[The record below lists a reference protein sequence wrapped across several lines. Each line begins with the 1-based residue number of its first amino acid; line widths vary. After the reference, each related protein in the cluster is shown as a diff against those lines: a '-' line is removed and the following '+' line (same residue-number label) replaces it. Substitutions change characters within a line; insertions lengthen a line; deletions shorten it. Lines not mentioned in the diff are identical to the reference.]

1 MKNLANRQN
10 APKRRRGE
18 SGSAYLVVLLALV
31 VLTIIGLSLVMVTQ
45 TEVQLGSNERT
56 INRTFYAAESG
67 IKFAIA
73 RYGKAQVYTPF
84 TYIQNE
90 SPLGLG
96 GQRIADEVRV
106 SVFAPIGKTNAAM
119 SSRNANDTQYFD
131 LENYVT
137 ATARRVG
144 WQGAGMPPADAKV
157 FSQSQ
162 VGQMVRIVNGT
173 APAVSTLDPSLTSDL
188 AY

>member
-1 MKNLANRQN
+1 MKNFSNLPRR
-10 APKRRRGE
+10 PKTRHGE
-18 SGSAYLVVLLALV
+18 RGSAYLVVLLALV
-31 VLTIIGLSLVMVTQ
+31 VLTIIGLSLIMVTQ

-73 RYGKAQVYTPF
+73 KRGDHIVTAPV

-90 SPLGLG
+90 SPLGLA

-106 SVFAPIGKTNAAM
+106 SAMIPIAKTIASA
-119 SSRNANDTQYFD
+119 SSMNGNDQQYFD
-131 LENYVT
+131 VESYVE

-144 WQGAGMPPADAKV
+144 WQGTGMPPANAKV
-157 FSQSQ
+157 FSQSRI
-162 VGQMVRIVNGT
+162 GKMVRMANSPDLTPEMV
-173 APAVSTLDPSLTSDL
+173 DPSLTSDL
-188 AY
+188 SF

>member
-1 MKNLANRQN
+1 MSKLPEA
-10 APKRRRGE
+10 RRGE
-18 SGSAYLVVLLALV
+18 RGSAYIVVLLALV

-67 IKFAIA
+67 LRFAAA
-73 RYGKAQVYTPF
+73 RYAATRTYKPF

-106 SVFAPIGKTNAAM
+106 TVFAPISKAPCDWCPVNE
-119 SSRNANDTQYFD
+119 NDKRYYD
-131 LENYVT
+131 VNNIVT

-144 WQGAGMPPADAKV
+144 WQGAGMPPANAKV

-162 VGQMVRIVNGT
+162 VSVMVRLTNSED
-173 APAVSTLDPSLTSDL
+173 PQLDAISDPTISEIKP
-188 AY
+188 

>member
-1 MKNLANRQN
+1 
-10 APKRRRGE
+10 
-18 SGSAYLVVLLALV
+18 VVLLALV

-67 IKFAIA
+67 LKFAIA
-73 RYGKAQVYTPF
+73 RFGATQQFMPF

-96 GQRIADEVRV
+96 GQRIADLVEV
-106 SVFAPIGKTNAAM
+106 SVFAPIAKTAAAYG
-119 SSRNANDTQYFD
+119 SRSVDDPQYFD
-131 LENYVT
+131 VEFYVST
-137 ATARRVG
+137 QARRVG
-144 WQGAGMPPADAKV
+144 WQGTGMPPANAKV

-162 VGQMVRIVNGT
+162 LGEMVRIPNAT
-173 APAVSTLDPSLTSDL
+173 APPTEILRDPTLATGVR
-188 AY
+188 Y

>member
-1 MKNLANRQN
+1 MKNLSHQR
-10 APKRRRGE
+10 
-18 SGSAYLVVLLALV
+18 GSAYLVVLLALV

-73 RYGKAQVYTPF
+73 RYGKAQEVMPF

-90 SPLGLG
+90 SPLGLA
-96 GQRIADEVRV
+96 GQRIADEVKV
-106 SVFAPIGKTNAAM
+106 SVFAPIGKTNAAY
-119 SSRNANDTQYFD
+119 SSRAKGDTQYFD
-131 LENYVT
+131 IENYVT

-144 WQGAGMPPADAKV
+144 WQGTGMPPANAKV
-157 FSQSQ
+157 FAQSQ
-162 VGQMVRIVNGT
+162 VGQMIRIVNGT
-173 APAVSTLDPSLTSDL
+173 APQLTVLEDPSLTSSL
-188 AY
+188 VQ